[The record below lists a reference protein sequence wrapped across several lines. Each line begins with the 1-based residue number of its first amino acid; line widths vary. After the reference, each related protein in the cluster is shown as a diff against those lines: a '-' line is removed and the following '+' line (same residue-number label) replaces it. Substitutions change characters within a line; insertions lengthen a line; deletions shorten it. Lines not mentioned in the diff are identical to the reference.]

1 MCGRFA
7 LDMKEERLALLF
19 SIDEVTDSL
28 PPRYNIAPGQP
39 IAVIGMK
46 PDGKRRGLAKLQ
58 WGLVP
63 RWANDLRSG
72 PRPINARAES
82 VLDRPLFRDSFHTR
96 RCLIPASGFFEWKT
110 SGKKKQPYYIRRN
123 DHSPMAFAGLWDIWT
138 DGTDKLITCCIITVA
153 ANDRLKLLHERMP
166 AILPPEDF
174 STWLARE
181 TPVAAAHGL
190 LKSSASDVMEYYPVG
205 PEVNKVAND
214 GPECIAPLPASR
226 P

>member
-19 SIDEVTDSL
+19 GIDEVIDSL

-39 IAVIGMK
+39 IAVIGKK
-46 PDGKRRGLAKLQ
+46 PDGRRRGLAKLQ

-63 RWANDLRSG
+63 RWANDPSTG

-82 VLDRPLFRDSFHTR
+82 VLEKPLFRDSFHSR
-96 RCLIPASGFFEWKT
+96 RCLIPASGFYEWKAL
-110 SGKKKQPYYIRRN
+110 GKRKQAYFIRRS
-123 DHSPMAFAGLWDIWT
+123 DQAPMAFAGLWDVWT
-138 DGTDKLITCCIITVA
+138 DGTDKLMTCCIITVA
-153 ANDRLKLLHERMP
+153 ANDRLKPLHERMP

-174 STWLARE
+174 SLWLARE
-181 TPVAAAHGL
+181 TSVAAAHSL
-190 LKSSASDVMEYYPVG
+190 LKSSASEIIDYYPVG

-214 GPECIAPLPASR
+214 GPECIAPIPPSA